1 MKIILLKDVRA
12 LGKKGE
18 MVEVSDG
25 YAHNYVIPQKLGIE
39 ANARNVNDLKLKN
52 ANEERVAARQ
62 LADAEEFAGKMSG
75 MSVELHIKSG
85 KDGKAFGSVSTK
97 EIAEAFSK
105 QCGLDIDKKKIL
117 LDEPIKALGSYE
129 VGVKLHQKVTGKF
142 TVRVTEEK

>member
-52 ANEERVAARQ
+52 ANEERVAAQQ

-105 QCGLDIDKKKIL
+105 QCGLDIDKKKIHIL
-117 LDEPIKALGSYE
+117 LI
-129 VGVKLHQKVTGKF
+129 
-142 TVRVTEEK
+142 

>member
-85 KDGKAFGSVSTK
+85 KDGIAFGSVSTK